1 MGLEG
6 ESAQDKAVS
15 LDGNLSTSSGRRH
28 KQAPDKDLAE
38 IWSVRDKTGHK
49 RPKFDPEPVSSFFQS
64 SENDWLKKWPR
75 ITVFNLRQSFL
86 NGLTKVD
93 YLGHFYT

>member
-15 LDGNLSTSSGRRH
+15 LDGSLSTSSGRRH

-49 RPKFDPEPVSSFFQS
+49 RPKFDS
-64 SENDWLKKWPR
+64 
-75 ITVFNLRQSFL
+75 
-86 NGLTKVD
+86 
-93 YLGHFYT
+93 